1 MQVVKLYIAFRDAL
15 TFEIPVAW
23 IRQSGAGFHPN
34 TGNRET
40 IRSKKEPIV
49 KFTTSTVKTAIGA
62 AGITAASV
70 VAAAAASAAPPNI
83 QGFGTSEPLIDGP
96 LVTNY
101 TVSNLQPSNVAIPGY
116 TPKGT
121 LYQADITVRSDAGLV
136 TPMVNDFIARGPNGQ
151 NYRVIDKVQA
161 PGSLN
166 PAPIPQG
173 SESTGTLYFDATG
186 APPNGVVYND
196 GMQDILM
203 WTSNVPGT
211 SAPNGQPN
219 SPGAPQNSA
228 PAPGT
233 LPGPATT

>member
-1 MQVVKLYIAFRDAL
+1 MR
-15 TFEIPVAW
+15 
-23 IRQSGAGFHPN
+23 IRRGSPQDWVTVQRLGA
-34 TGNRET
+34 
-40 IRSKKEPIV
+40 KKEPIV
-49 KFTTSTVKTAIGA
+49 KFTTSTIQTAIGA
-62 AGITAASV
+62 AGIATASV
-70 VAAAAASAAPPNI
+70 LAAAAASAAPPNI

-121 LYQADITVRSDAGLV
+121 LYQADVTARSDGGLV

-151 NYRVIDKVQA
+151 NYRVIDKVGA

-173 SESTGTLYFDATG
+173 SESTGTLYFDVTG

-211 SAPNGQPN
+211 SNPGATPNA
-219 SPGAPQNSA
+219 PGAPQNAA

-233 LPGPATT
+233 LPAPATR

>member
-1 MQVVKLYIAFRDAL
+1 MPNKCGL
-15 TFEIPVAW
+15 TSHASHWVTARHGEGEGV
-23 IRQSGAGFHPN
+23 S
-34 TGNRET
+34 
-40 IRSKKEPIV
+40 V
-49 KFTTSTVKTAIGA
+49 KFTTTTVKTAIGA
-62 AGITAASV
+62 AGIAAASV
-70 VAAAAASAAPPNI
+70 FAAATASAAPPNI
-83 QGFGTSEPLIDGP
+83 QGFGTSEKLIDGP

-101 TVSNLQPSNVAIPGY
+101 TVSNLQPSSVAIPGY

-121 LYQADITVRSDAGLV
+121 LYQADITAKSDGGLV

-173 SESTGTLYFDATG
+173 SESTGTLYFDVTG

-203 WTSNVPGT
+203 WTSNVPEA
-211 SAPNGQPN
+211 SAPGAPEN
-219 SPGAPQNSA
+219 SSPAPGAPQNAA
-228 PAPGT
+228 PAPGA